1 MAFRVEISP
10 SALADV
16 EEAFLYIQQ
25 DFPLKAEEWYD
36 GLVNAILSL
45 EKFPNRC
52 PLASESE
59 EIGRE
64 IRQLLYSKY
73 RILFSVTGDVVQVLR
88 VRHTA
93 RDWLSSDELE

>member
-1 MAFRVEISP
+1 MAFSVEISP
-10 SALADV
+10 SALADA
-16 EEAFLYIQQ
+16 EEAFLYIQK
-25 DFPLKAEEWYD
+25 DSSLNAEEWYD

-45 EKFPNRC
+45 ENFPNRC

-64 IRQLLYSKY
+64 IHQLIYSRY

-88 VRHTA
+88 IRHTA
-93 RDWLSSDELE
+93 RDWLSSDEL